1 MKFKIY
7 LEYCGSNYSGWQKQ
21 DNAKTI
27 QGTLEK
33 AIRNAFK
40 KTKGQNKFIDL
51 QASGRTDAGVHAIE
65 QVCHVECETMLAPEI
80 LKMKINDELPSDIN
94 VLEIEKARKD
104 FHARHSAKARQ
115 YLYVISK
122 RRTALEKKYVWWVK
136 DVLDVNRMKETSK
149 LFYGMHDFRSFA
161 DKAISSEDDGKST
174 KCLIE
179 SIEVTDTSEKI
190 FIRIKASH
198 FLWKMVR
205 RIAGVLVEA
214 GRRKLSREDILSFL
228 ENRSEEPAK
237 YTAPPSGLFLERV
250 YY

>member
-7 LEYCGSNYSGWQKQ
+7 LEYCGTNYSGWQKQ
-21 DNAKTI
+21 ENAKTI

-33 AIRNAFK
+33 AVREAFK
-40 KTKGQNKFIDL
+40 KTKGQNKFMGL

-65 QVCHVECETMLAPEI
+65 QICHLECETMLAPEI
-80 LKMKINDELPSDIN
+80 MKMKINDELPSDIN
-94 VLEIEKARKD
+94 ILELEKARKD

-136 DVLDVNRMKETSK
+136 DKLDIEKMKK
-149 LFYGMHDFRSFA
+149 ACRLFGGMHDFSSFTDRSA
-161 DKAISSEDDGKST
+161 LSEDDTKSA
-174 KCLIE
+174 KCKVGF
-179 SIEVTDTSEKI
+179 IEVTDSPEKI
-190 FIRIKASH
+190 LIRIKASH

-205 RIAGVLVEA
+205 RIVGVLVEV
-214 GRRKLSREDILSFL
+214 GRGKLTEEDIESYL
-228 ENRSEEPAK
+228 NTYSEEPAK
-237 YTAPPSGLFLERV
+237 LTAPPSGLFLEKV